1 MIWRPHVTVA
11 AVVERDGRFLFVEE
25 DTDEGVRL
33 NQPAG
38 HLESGESLTDAAI
51 RETREETAW
60 DFAPDALVGIYLWPY
75 PRRDRT
81 YLRFAFSGHLLTHH
95 PEQSLDK
102 GIRRTVWLSL
112 DELAAARAIHRSP
125 QVEQGVRDYL
135 AGQRVSLEILRHMDP
150 GA

>member
-38 HLESGESLTDAAI
+38 HLESGESLTEAAI
-51 RETREETAW
+51 RETLEETAW
-60 DFAPDALVGIYLWPY
+60 DFAPDALVGIYLWPH

-81 YLRFAFSGHLLTHH
+81 YLRFAFSGRLLTHH
-95 PEQSLDK
+95 PEQSLDI

-135 AGQRVSLEILRHMDP
+135 AGRRVPLEILRHMDP

>member
-11 AVVERDGRFLFVEE
+11 AVIERGGRFLFVEE
-25 DTDEGVRL
+25 DTDDGVRL

-38 HLESGESLTDAAI
+38 HLESGESLTGAAI
-51 RETREETAW
+51 RETLEEAAW
-60 DFAPDALVGIYLWPY
+60 DFTPDALVGIYLWPH

-81 YLRFAFSGHLLTHH
+81 YLRFAFSGRLLAHH
-95 PEQSLDK
+95 PEQSLDT

-112 DELAAARAIHRSP
+112 DELAAARATHRSP
-125 QVEQGVRDYL
+125 QVEQSVRDYL
-135 AGQRVSLEILRHMDP
+135 AGRRVPLEILRYMDP